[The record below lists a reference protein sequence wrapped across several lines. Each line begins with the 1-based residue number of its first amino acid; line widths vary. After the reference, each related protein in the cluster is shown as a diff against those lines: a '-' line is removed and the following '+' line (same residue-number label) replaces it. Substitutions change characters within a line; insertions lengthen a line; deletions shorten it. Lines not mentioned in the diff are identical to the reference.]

1 MRGQVHAAER
11 AEGGAV
17 QRRLNADAVRRQDRQ
32 MVPHR
37 AWPPRQRL
45 DLPPLTPFFAAAVV
59 RSSGV
64 ESKDHFSLHQPLS
77 PTLIPSPTLSHYLS
91 FHTIL
96 FIPFFSSSTWPMK
109 NLSSWTDSSSCSSL
123 YHDYHFELIHHS
135 WTDSSDRRE
144 HPNIIPL
151 FQVNYKVSQSSVSLK
166 GFLKP
171 SETGDNIRVTT
182 ISWFLEFSWIVSL
195 ISWSMILIEYLIEFL
210 IEFSWI
216 FSLISWLNIW
226 LNFHEFSL

>member
-1 MRGQVHAAER
+1 MRGQVHVAER

-17 QRRLNADAVRRQDRQ
+17 RHWLNADAVRRQDRQ

-91 FHTIL
+91 FHTIS
-96 FIPFFSSSTWPMK
+96 FPPVGHSFHRSTWPMK
-109 NLSSWTDSSSCSSL
+109 NFSSWTDSLSL
-123 YHDYHFELIHHS
+123 NWFIILDGFIILFIS
-135 WTDSSDRRE
+135 LPWLSFWTDSS
-144 HPNIIPL
+144 
-151 FQVNYKVSQSSVSLK
+151 
-166 GFLKP
+166 FL
-171 SETGDNIRVTT
+171 NWFIR
-182 ISWFLEFSWIVSL
+182 SPWAP
-195 ISWSMILIEYLIEFL
+195 
-210 IEFSWI
+210 
-216 FSLISWLNIW
+216 
-226 LNFHEFSL
+226 